1 MKFIVLIYS
10 DESLLGEL
18 TPREFNE
25 TMRGCIE
32 HADDLR
38 TQGRLLDS
46 QILGPTTTA
55 KSVRVRNGKQTIHD
69 GPFAETKEVIAGF
82 NLIEAEDMDDAVR
95 IGASDN
101 AAAICRPKLI
111 TRVSGCGPCASQ
123 IASSDTPSMCSITRY
138 GTPSRS
144 EERRV
149 GKECRSRWSPYH

>member
-95 IGASDN
+95 IGASFPWTRTGCVEIRPMQDFAVIRKQVG
-101 AAAICRPKLI
+101 AA
-111 TRVSGCGPCASQ
+111 
-123 IASSDTPSMCSITRY
+123 
-138 GTPSRS
+138 
-144 EERRV
+144 
-149 GKECRSRWSPYH
+149 

>member
-1 MKFIVLIYS
+1 MQFIVLIYT

-18 TPREFNE
+18 APGEFNE

-46 QILGPTTTA
+46 QILGPTTAA

-82 NLIEAEDMDDAVR
+82 NLIEAEDMDEAVR
-95 IGASDN
+95 IGASFPWTRTGCVEIRPMQDFAVIRKQVG
-101 AAAICRPKLI
+101 AA
-111 TRVSGCGPCASQ
+111 
-123 IASSDTPSMCSITRY
+123 
-138 GTPSRS
+138 
-144 EERRV
+144 
-149 GKECRSRWSPYH
+149 